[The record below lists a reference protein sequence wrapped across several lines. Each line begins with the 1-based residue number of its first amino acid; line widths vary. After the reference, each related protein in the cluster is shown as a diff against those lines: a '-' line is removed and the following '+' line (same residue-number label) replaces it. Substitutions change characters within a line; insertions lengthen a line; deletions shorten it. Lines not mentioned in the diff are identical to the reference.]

1 MLGKGH
7 HISLQ
12 NEEEEKMKTVRDILK
27 IKGYDVWSVDADS
40 TVYDA
45 LVLMADKNVG
55 ALVVLEER
63 KLAGIFSERDYARK
77 VILKGKSSLNTPV
90 KEIMTSAVYC
100 VRPDQMIEDCMVL
113 MTDKRIRHL
122 PVLEDEQLVGI
133 VSIGDVVKEIIAEQG
148 ITIQQLENYIVGS
161 GYGR

>member
-1 MLGKGH
+1 MR
-7 HISLQ
+7 
-12 NEEEEKMKTVRDILK
+12 TVRDILRM
-27 IKGYDVWSVDADS
+27 KGHDVWSVDANS
-40 TVYDA
+40 TVYNA
-45 LVLMADKNVG
+45 LSLMADKNVG
-55 ALVVLEER
+55 ALVVLEEG
-63 KLAGIFSERDYARK
+63 KLVGIFSERDYARK

-90 KEIMTSAVYC
+90 KEIMTSTVFC
-100 VRPDQMIEDCMVL
+100 VRPDQAIEDCMVL

-122 PVLEDEQLVGI
+122 PVLEDDQLVGI